1 MLIRK
6 EWMRWEA
13 NEFNTSPIDGG
24 YGYGIYEFE
33 VNKKTSNV
41 ILFDFDRNRK

>member
-1 MLIRK
+1 
-6 EWMRWEA
+6 MRWEA

-33 VNKKTSNV
+33 VNRKTSKV
-41 ILFDFDRNRK
+41 IPIDVDGNLK